1 MRCRKEQG
9 MIKMVN
15 TINDL
20 NEMIKQSKIN
30 KVNIFKY
37 QLHSKFK
44 LHFENKSYKNIPFT
58 VDLKKIKFLGMNIM
72 KSVQNILIEYYKI

>member
-1 MRCRKEQG
+1 MLFRQKVNEVRKEQG

-15 TINDL
+15 IINDL

-37 QLHSKFK
+37 QLHF
-44 LHFENKSYKNIPFT
+44 
-58 VDLKKIKFLGMNIM
+58 
-72 KSVQNILIEYYKI
+72 